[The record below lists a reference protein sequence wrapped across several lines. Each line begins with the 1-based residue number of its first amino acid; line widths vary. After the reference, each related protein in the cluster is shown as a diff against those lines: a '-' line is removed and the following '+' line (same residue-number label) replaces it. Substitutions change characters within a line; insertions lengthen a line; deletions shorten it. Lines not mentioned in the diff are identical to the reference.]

1 MSRGYITIA
10 VGNEYYYYLAK
21 NLALSYAYNRDDED
35 YFPLG
40 VITDEAGSRYLSD
53 YYDDMII
60 AGSDLSAKDK
70 QKGFNLKLRIYDHTP
85 YDETIFIDSDSL
97 IFKNPDF
104 LFDWFELNNSEVSVI
119 GRRIPASSE
128 YSRRTCF
135 FSEQAIKDYKL
146 LEYPSF
152 NGGVYYFKK
161 SDRAKECLDFAKEIM
176 EHHYDECGM
185 IRFNGKKGDEPAYA
199 LAMAVY
205 EMRPVVD
212 KDGAAMKFNNRNV
225 TYRDISILSHKCSIV
240 QSGESFDPAIFHIST
255 INTYRSYYRNAVL
268 ELEAY
273 FDDKKPDPLKK
284 LAVTL
289 GEPARMFGPVSKFLI
304 ARTRAKLK
312 NGGR

>member
-1 MSRGYITIA
+1 MSKGYITLA

-21 NLALSYAYNRDDED
+21 NLAMSYAYNRPDEG
-35 YFPLG
+35 YIPMA
-40 VITDEAGSRYLSD
+40 VITDKAGKKYLSD
-53 YYDDMII
+53 YFDDIII

-104 LFDWFELNNSEVSVI
+104 LFDWFELNGSEVSVI
-119 GRRIPASSE
+119 GKRISASSE
-128 YSRRTCF
+128 YTRRTCF

-161 SDRAKECLDFAKEIM
+161 SDKAKECLDFAKEVM
-176 EHHYDECGM
+176 APHYDECGM

-205 EMRPVVD
+205 EMHPVSD
-212 KDGAAMKFNNRNV
+212 KDGCAMKFNNRNV
-225 TYRDISILSHKCSIV
+225 TSRDMSILSHKCKIV
-240 QSGESFDPAIFHIST
+240 QSGEEFDPAILHIST
-255 INTYRSYYRNAVL
+255 INTYRTYYRKEVAA
-268 ELEAY
+268 LEAH
-273 FDDKKPDPLKK
+273 FTGKEPSALEQ
-284 LAVTL
+284 LAVAAA
-289 GEPARMFGPVSKFLI
+289 EPIRMFGPVSKFLI
-304 ARTRAKLK
+304 AKTKAKMK
-312 NGGR
+312 K